1 MGGFG
6 ADANGLADGV
16 LEAGPVIEEVD
27 LHPQEE
33 NGDVTRGEGREAD
46 GVFLGGNEGKAAAG
60 AGTGERIFHLSHIE
74 AVVVGKGALVD
85 DFRSQFDQALEET
98 FRNGDTGDGTDAEA
112 AKKGEGLGFAGD
124 HILEVERVMGAG
136 EDAGVAVVAADLFFE
151 SGLVL
156 VLAFGEKDE
165 VGALEGVG
173 WFAEDAAGED
183 VAVAEGIL
191 AVDEE
196 EIEAVAEAEVLVA
209 VVEEEGVGAVVADGV
224 PGGFDAVGIDE
235 DGDAGEVAGEHEGFV
250 AGLGGVEQDGFSVR
264 DDAGRGG
271 SAAGEEAIGESGE
284 EGFGDGFVTA
294 AEDGDAAASFLEG
307 AGEFFDNGGFAG
319 AADGEVA
326 DADDEGAD
334 GVTAKDGIVIKAGA
348 KAHDAGVDGGE
359 KKEEGL
365 EEGGAAS
372 GRPVEDD
379 VGGELLERLQGFQR
393 HGLRMGII
401 VYVYDYVYGWLV
413 AWTLKLGRAV
423 SMKPPASEIGFSIYK
438 SGGVIDPAPPKL
450 LK

>member
-98 FRNGDTGDGTDAEA
+98 FWNGNTGDGADAEA

-156 VLAFGEKDE
+156 VLAFGEKDK
-165 VGALEGVG
+165 VGPLEGIG
-173 WFAEDAAGED
+173 GFSEDAPGQD

-191 AVDEE
+191 AIDEE

-209 VVEEEGVGAVVADGV
+209 VVEKEGVGAIVADGV
-224 PGGFDAVGIDE
+224 AGGFDAVRIDE
-235 DGDAGEVAGEHEGFV
+235 DGDAGKIAGEHKGLV
-250 AGLGGVEQDGFSVR
+250 ARLGGVEQNGFTVGN
-264 DDAGRGG
+264 DAGWGRDTT
-271 SAAGEEAIGESGE
+271 GEEAIRKAGE
-284 EGFGDGFVTA
+284 ERFWDGFVA
-294 AEDGDAAASFLEG
+294 AAKDGDASAGFLER
-307 AGEFFDNGGFAG
+307 AGELFDNGGFAG
-319 AADGEVA
+319 AADGQVA
-326 DADDEGAD
+326 NADDEGAD
-334 GVTAKDGIVIKAGA
+334 GVTAKDGIVIKAGTE
-348 KAHDAGVDGGE
+348 AHDAGIDGGE
-359 KKEEGL
+359 KKKERL